1 MVLGQKTTMTSKVN
15 SRTAYMFWGLCLFG
29 IYGGH
34 RFYAG
39 KIGSGLFYL
48 FTFGGFGIG
57 QLIDLGL
64 IPKMVSKRNSQLI
77 QQQFPENIPAKVADQ
92 PATTPMLRLLQVAQ
106 THGGQLSVAQA
117 ALYTELAPEPL
128 ELLLQEALTLGYAEV
143 GNDPETGAVRYYFD
157 V

>member
-1 MVLGQKTTMTSKVN
+1 MASKVN
-15 SRTAYMFWGLCLFG
+15 SRTAYLLWGLCLFG

-48 FTFGGFGIG
+48 FTFGGFWVG

-64 IPKMVSKRNSQLI
+64 IPKMVSKRNNQLR
-77 QQQFPENIPAKVADQ
+77 QQFPEDIPAKVASQ
-92 PATTPMLRLLQVAQ
+92 PVTNPMLQLLQVAQ
-106 THGGQLSVAQA
+106 TNGGKLSVAQA

-128 ELLLQEALTLGYAEV
+128 ERLLQEALTLGYAEI
-143 GNDPETGAVRYYFD
+143 GNDPETGAIRYFFD

>member
-15 SRTAYMFWGLCLFG
+15 SRTAYLLWGLCLFG

-48 FTFGGFGIG
+48 FTFGGFGVG

-64 IPKMVSKRNSQLI
+64 IPKMVNKRNNQL
-77 QQQFPENIPAKVADQ
+77 QQQFPPDIPAKVAKQ
-92 PATTPMLRLLQVAQ
+92 PTTSPMLRLLQVAQ
-106 THGGQLSVAQA
+106 TNGGQLSVAQA

-128 ELLLQEALTLGYAEV
+128 DRLLQDALTLGYAHI